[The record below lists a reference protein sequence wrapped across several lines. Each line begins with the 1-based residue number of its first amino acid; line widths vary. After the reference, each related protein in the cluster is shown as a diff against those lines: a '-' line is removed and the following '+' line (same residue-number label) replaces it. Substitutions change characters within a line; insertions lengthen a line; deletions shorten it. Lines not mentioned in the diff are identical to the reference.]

1 MWTGPALG
9 AYTNPTQGAR
19 EARNVYVL
27 TSRVRFS
34 F

>member
-1 MWTGPALG
+1 MWTGPALD
-9 AYTNPTQGAR
+9 AVTNPTQGAR
-19 EARNVYVL
+19 DAKNVYIL